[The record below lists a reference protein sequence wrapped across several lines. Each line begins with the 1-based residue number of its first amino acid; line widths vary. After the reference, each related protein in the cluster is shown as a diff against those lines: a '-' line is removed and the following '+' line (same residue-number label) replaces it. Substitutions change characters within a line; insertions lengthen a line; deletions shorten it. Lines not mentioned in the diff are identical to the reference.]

1 MIRFGA
7 GGRTSDKG
15 SEGMIKLMEKRMED
29 SMTEQAHLLMSF
41 HLNGSGRLFGG
52 QLLAWIDETAGIVG
66 RRHAGCDVVTAAI
79 DNLQFLSGA
88 YRNDIIIL
96 IGRVVYTGKTSM
108 EVRVDTYVESP
119 DGMRH
124 PINRAYITMVA
135 VDENQRPTPVPR
147 LILETE
153 AQKAEWEG
161 SLKRKELHRKRR
173 LEGF

>member
-96 IGRVVYTGKTSM
+96 ILDKHTHFCLF
-108 EVRVDTYVESP
+108 P
-119 DGMRH
+119 
-124 PINRAYITMVA
+124 
-135 VDENQRPTPVPR
+135 
-147 LILETE
+147 
-153 AQKAEWEG
+153 
-161 SLKRKELHRKRR
+161 
-173 LEGF
+173 